1 MKMLLFWLLTALVFF
16 VAEIFLEIVSAKRK
30 NGWVG
35 LILPAGHFIYS
46 LASVG
51 GIVAF
56 SGEPFATV
64 WQTALTLLFIRNIAT
79 IILLVIYF
87 AVRSRMKK
95 Q

>member
-1 MKMLLFWLLTALVFF
+1 MRMLLFWLLTALVFF

-56 SGEPFATV
+56 SGEPVTAV
-64 WQTALTLLFIRNIAT
+64 WQTALLLILVRNIPT
-79 IILLVIYF
+79 IVLLIIYF
-87 AVRSRMKK
+87 AVRSKMKK